1 MLAHVYKS
9 LRRPDTYVYLRQR
22 EGFDVLPDAL
32 RASLGELC
40 FALEVELTPERRLA
54 REDPARVRANLAEHG
69 FHLQIPPSEQS
80 LTALLRP
87 RE

>member
-1 MLAHVYKS
+1 MLAYVYKS
-9 LRRPDTYVYLRQR
+9 LRRPDTYVYLRER
-22 EGFDVLPDAL
+22 EGFDVLPEAL
-32 RASLGELC
+32 RASLGELH

-54 REDPARVRANLAEHG
+54 REDPQRVRANLAGQG

-80 LTALLRP
+80 LAVLLRP